1 MYRVEEEEIYFLDNC
16 DGRQVWENEEICG
29 KIKFGKFWIEGVW
42 YVKITEKSR
51 ELLGFYN

>member
-29 KIKFGKFWIEGVW
+29 KIKFVKFWIEGVR